1 VAGTAGDA
9 AALLPAV
16 QEAVWAE
23 APALSLRNVGS
34 VASFEAATLAGRR
47 FPLRLLGAFSL
58 VALFVA
64 TVGIYSLVAFTT
76 ARRMRELG
84 IRTALGAR
92 GGDLVAQL
100 LREVGGL
107 VGAGVA
113 LGLAAAALVTRYL
126 AALLYAVEPL
136 DPPTFVTLAAA
147 LAAAALLAAWLPARR
162 AVRADP
168 LRTLREA

>member
-1 VAGTAGDA
+1 
-9 AALLPAV
+9 
-16 QEAVWAE
+16 
-23 APALSLRNVGS
+23 
-34 VASFEAATLAGRR
+34 
-47 FPLRLLGAFSL
+47 

-126 AALLYAVEPL
+126 AAMLYGVEPL
-136 DPPTFVTLAAA
+136 DPPTFAAVAGA